1 MKWHCERNEGGWL
14 IVCDTGQQYAAL
26 IKSSDFEN
34 HYDKSYLF
42 WSNVLNVKYAALGL
56 RKSLSTMLDFSADL
70 EAMREVI
77 NG

>member
-56 RKSLSTMLDFSADL
+56 KKCRHEINDLSAQL
-70 EAMREVI
+70 EAMP
-77 NG
+77 